1 MHQLQDYFFEDLSV
15 GMSAACTKT
24 VTDADLVL
32 FAGVSGDTNPLHHS
46 EEFAATTVFGQR
58 IAPGMLTASLVSA
71 VLGTKLPGPGCVYMS
86 QSLRF
91 LAPVRI
97 GDTVLARV
105 TITALDPDKRRASFS
120 TECLVGERTVLDG
133 EALIMVPSRAA
144 SEPAAAKLA

>member
-1 MHQLQDYFFEDLSV
+1 MHQLQGYFFDDLSV
-15 GMSAACTKT
+15 GMSAACSKT

-46 EEFAATTVFGQR
+46 EDYAATTVFGER

-91 LAPVRI
+91 IAPVRI

-105 TITALDPDKRRASFS
+105 TVTALDPAKRRASLS
-120 TECLVGERTVLDG
+120 TECLVGERVVLHG
-133 EALIMVPSRAA
+133 EALIMVPARAA
-144 SEPAAAKLA
+144 SEPAAVKLA